1 MQYRPSYFRHKEQRM
16 KKKDSE
22 ETDDLDALAEL
33 AGLQYPI
40 RLSPELSELL
50 EPNEFLAGLGIRF
63 SDRIN
68 AILSILK
75 GSLIP
80 INPGQKE
87 TLPKGGIV
95 IPILIA
101 RGPYIREEMVSIKA
115 ELTDDGGKAKM
126 LLTAILETE

>member
-1 MQYRPSYFRHKEQRM
+1 M
-16 KKKDSE
+16 KKTDSE
-22 ETDDLDALAEL
+22 ETAELDALAET

-40 RLSPELSELL
+40 RLSPELSGLL
-50 EPNEFLAGLGIRF
+50 EPNEYLAGLGIQF

-75 GSLIP
+75 GNLILYKS
-80 INPGQKE
+80 GQEE
-87 TLPKGGIV
+87 TLPKGKIV
-95 IPILIA
+95 IPILLT

-115 ELTDDGGKAKM
+115 ELTDDGGKAEI

>member
-1 MQYRPSYFRHKEQRM
+1 M
-16 KKKDSE
+16 KKANSK
-22 ETDDLDALAEL
+22 ETSDLNALAEM

-50 EPNEFLAGLGIRF
+50 EPNEFLAGLGIQF

-68 AILSILK
+68 AIFSILK

-80 INPGQKE
+80 RNPGQKE
-87 TLPKGGIV
+87 TMPKGGIV
-95 IPILIA
+95 IPILLA
-101 RGPYIREEMVSIKA
+101 KGPYIREEMASIKA
-115 ELTDDGGKAKM
+115 ELTDDGGKAEI